1 MIRVRDIM
9 TREVVSL
16 STEASV
22 DNAVWSM
29 SANGI
34 TAAPV
39 RDDKG
44 KVVGVLS
51 KSDLVDP
58 VHHGPVRGDMLVG
71 ETMTPTVWCVHPDS
85 PASEAISLMVEK
97 KIHRVLVMV
106 SPDNVEGILSSMD
119 VMRAVIRG
127 MDLRPLARAALRGEE
142 NLDTR
147 AASVASISSISSI

>member
-44 KVVGVLS
+44 RVVGVLS

-58 VHHGPVRGDMLVG
+58 VHHGAVRGDMLVG
-71 ETMTPTVWCVHPDS
+71 QTMTPAVWCVHPDA
-85 PASEAISLMVEK
+85 PASEAITLMVEK
-97 KIHRVLVMV
+97 KIHRVLAMV
-106 SPDNVEGILSSMD
+106 SPDHVEGIVTSMD
-119 VMRAVIRG
+119 IMRALMRG
-127 MDLRPLARAALRGEE
+127 MDLRPLARAAMRQEDDLGH
-142 NLDTR
+142 R
-147 AASVASISSISSI
+147 AASISSI